1 VDNIEFFGNIPP
13 KCFLRFAVT
22 LLARSKKLDM
32 SATTAVLYPFP
43 AMSKLLLVGKWFSDG
58 FFGDLHRHFS
68 SSHLARA
75 PPPTLQP
82 KNCAGWLLHARGAP
96 TTKISSGDEIAKPLA
111 SFQLGSIITGFPRGL
126 TPTWAKKGQKS
137 STALSLRCTPAP
149 QPPLVM

>member
-1 VDNIEFFGNIPP
+1 MKYSPRSFFGALPLP
-13 KCFLRFAVT
+13 CLRG
-22 LLARSKKLDM
+22 LKSLM